1 MKAKTSK
8 SKEFI
13 EGHHKHLIGSPLL
26 RKNVQTKSESQIQT
40 ELRPIIFNYM
50 VKYFENKNWKNPESG
65 AKKYFYWEGQEGK
78 YTNLKT
84 ESFASRNYPD
94 FIITSPYMVAI
105 EYKKSG
111 SGSIVKHG
119 IGQCMMHTLGGEFD
133 FVYCLIHDESDSK
146 KIVKSTNNEKEKRI
160 IQKIWDDYNV
170 FMKFL

>member
-1 MKAKTSK
+1 
-8 SKEFI
+8 
-13 EGHHKHLIGSPLL
+13 
-26 RKNVQTKSESQIQT
+26 
-40 ELRPIIFNYM
+40 
-50 VKYFENKNWKNPESG
+50 
-65 AKKYFYWEGQEGK
+65 
-78 YTNLKT
+78 
-84 ESFASRNYPD
+84 
-94 FIITSPYMVAI
+94 MVAI